1 MSPSERRELKRDVKQ
16 TLAQLRED
24 LDGRLELERLP
35 DVLRDFADQIERELG
50 VSVDLG
56 PGIGGVSRGD
66 DPRR

>member
-1 MSPSERRELKRDVKQ
+1 VSPSERRELKRDVKQ